1 MIQRWTIFVL
11 LETIAPRYIFTNSY
25 QELIIHL
32 ILLHSFITVPTTCS
46 RPSIE
51 MVDFM
56 YVSISP
62 CSLSKSDRI
71 RLRGRT

>member
-56 YVSISP
+56 Y
-62 CSLSKSDRI
+62 
-71 RLRGRT
+71 